1 MSYQLGSIRKIV
13 SGEGSLKELPEIVK
27 SFGAKAAVIVT
38 DDGVYRL
45 GLTKGAEESLAAAG
59 IKVSV
64 VHDVPPE
71 PSVEQVEKIFE
82 QAKAHQCD
90 AIVAI
95 GGGSAMDT
103 SKLVSL
109 MLTNKVTLREMVK
122 GKKPSV
128 RGVPTIMV
136 PTTAGTG
143 SEATPNAIVLVP
155 EEQLKVGIVTDLMI
169 SDVALLDPSMT
180 AGLPAHIT
188 ANTGIDALCHLME
201 CYISKKNNLLSE
213 SFSLHGI
220 KLVEK
225 ALRRCYKTPS
235 DLKARELMQVASTF
249 GGIAI
254 ASSSTTAI
262 HALSYPLGGRY
273 HIPHGLANAILMPY
287 VMEVNKPDC
296 IEKYAVMAKAM
307 ELPCAGRSDE
317 ECADLFVKELYALNS
332 DLNIHCDLKAKG
344 VTFDVIDDLIDGAS
358 KVTRLLGNNPRDL
371 TREEMRDIYEKV
383 LKANS

>member
-122 GKKPSV
+122 GK
-128 RGVPTIMV
+128 
-136 PTTAGTG
+136 
-143 SEATPNAIVLVP
+143 
-155 EEQLKVGIVTDLMI
+155 
-169 SDVALLDPSMT
+169 
-180 AGLPAHIT
+180 
-188 ANTGIDALCHLME
+188 
-201 CYISKKNNLLSE
+201 
-213 SFSLHGI
+213 
-220 KLVEK
+220 
-225 ALRRCYKTPS
+225 
-235 DLKARELMQVASTF
+235 
-249 GGIAI
+249 
-254 ASSSTTAI
+254 
-262 HALSYPLGGRY
+262 
-273 HIPHGLANAILMPY
+273 
-287 VMEVNKPDC
+287 
-296 IEKYAVMAKAM
+296 
-307 ELPCAGRSDE
+307 
-317 ECADLFVKELYALNS
+317 
-332 DLNIHCDLKAKG
+332 
-344 VTFDVIDDLIDGAS
+344 
-358 KVTRLLGNNPRDL
+358 
-371 TREEMRDIYEKV
+371 
-383 LKANS
+383 